1 MYKLSLIKGLMM
13 MGQFAVKQ
21 DRFDLKYIY
30 TSVYL
35 EEEMATTA
43 VFLSGEFYG
52 QRSMAGYSPW
62 CCKELDTSE

>member
-21 DRFDLKYIY
+21 DRFDLKYMY

-35 EEEMATTA
+35 EEEMATMA
-43 VFLSGEFYG
+43 VFL
-52 QRSMAGYSPW
+52 P
-62 CCKELDTSE
+62 